1 MGPSCTMSGIAVGLN
16 KGHVVDKIANKAQK
30 PSRRKGT
37 LGKRVSVVREVIRE
51 VVGLAPYEKRLLD
64 ILKTGANNPDKKVYK
79 MAKNR
84 LGSHKRALRK
94 RDEIKRMY
102 QAFRANAAAGTTKK
116 EGEAEAD

>member
-1 MGPSCTMSGIAVGLN
+1 MN
-16 KGHVVDKIANKAQK
+16 KGHIVDKIGNKAQK

-37 LGKRVSVVREVIRE
+37 LGKRVAVVREVIRE

-102 QAFRANAAAGTTKK
+102 QVFRQNAAAAANVKK
-116 EGEAEAD
+116 ADDADNE

>member
-1 MGPSCTMSGIAVGLN
+1 MGI
-16 KGHVVDKIANKAQK
+16 VDTWDNKAQK

-51 VVGLAPYEKRLLD
+51 VDGLAPYEKRLLD

-84 LGSHKRALRK
+84 LGTHRRALRK

-102 QAFRANAAAGTTKK
+102 QVFRQHAAGANVKK
-116 EGEAEAD
+116 D

>member
-1 MGPSCTMSGIAVGLN
+1 MG
-16 KGHVVDKIANKAQK
+16 
-30 PSRRKGT
+30 SRRKGT

-79 MAKNR
+79 MAKQR

-102 QAFRANAAAGTTKK
+102 QVFRQQAAAASANVKK
-116 EGEAEAD
+116 EESDEEGYDE

>member
-1 MGPSCTMSGIAVGLN
+1 MGIAVGLN
-16 KGHVVDKIANKAQK
+16 KGHIVEKIDNKAQK

-37 LGKRVSVVREVIRE
+37 QGKRVAVVREVIRE

-84 LGSHKRALRK
+84 LGTHRRALRK

-102 QAFRANAAAGTTKK
+102 QVFRQHAAAAASSSAAKK
-116 EGEAEAD
+116 DDDDE

>member
-1 MGPSCTMSGIAVGLN
+1 MSGIAVGIN
-16 KGHVVDKIANKAQK
+16 KGHVVEKINDKTVK
-30 PSRRKGT
+30 PARRKGK

-51 VVGLAPYEKRLLD
+51 VVGLAPYEKRLLE

-102 QAFRANAAAGTTKK
+102 QVFRQNAAAAAVHTKK
-116 EGEAEAD
+116 EEEDDE

>member
-1 MGPSCTMSGIAVGLN
+1 M
-16 KGHVVDKIANKAQK
+16 
-30 PSRRKGT
+30 
-37 LGKRVSVVREVIRE
+37 REVIRE

-84 LGSHKRALRK
+84 VRICLSLCLASFCTFCVPFCPNRIYIYTQLGTHRRALRK

-102 QAFRANAAAGTTKK
+102 QVYRQQAAAAAANVKK
-116 EGEAEAD
+116 EESDEEEY